1 MHDMDEIFWEENE
14 TLNRNQT
21 LKIKNSISNIENIEE
36 IIQQT
41 FVKPEER
48 ISQANDKLLEITVQ
62 KRN

>member
-1 MHDMDEIFWEENE
+1 MDEIFWEENE